1 MAIVGVREAVHRA
14 GAEQLTPPDLTLALR
29 RIAAQVAKIASAFK
43 RQQSRGL
50 CCPGH
55 IRLTLF
61 FCSHL

>member
-14 GAEQLTPPDLTLALR
+14 GAEQLTPPDLTPALR

-50 CCPGH
+50 CPGH
-55 IRLTLF
+55 IRLPLF